1 MIAKFLMLTKSTN
14 RMDALCKGETWV
26 LICTDL
32 VARGVDFRVVNMVI
46 NYNLP
51 ESGITYVH
59 RIGRTG
65 RAGRKGKAI
74 MLFTEADF
82 DNLRTIGYGADALLA
97 FEFLRRARAILG
109 CGIWLASKAK
119 DTEFGDDFCL
129 AIVSAYNGG

>member
-1 MIAKFLMLTKSTN
+1 MVYMVKSCPPVCRRFFSGDASVLPFDITCINLVDMIAKFLMLTKSTN

-74 MLFTEADF
+74 TLFTEADS
-82 DNLRTIGYGADALLA
+82 DNLRTIGRY
-97 FEFLRRARAILG
+97 R
-109 CGIWLASKAK
+109 
-119 DTEFGDDFCL
+119 
-129 AIVSAYNGG
+129 